1 LLRKKSVARQYF
13 PSLASLRAFE
23 ATARHLS
30 FTRAAMEL
38 NLTQTAISHRIK
50 SLESLLGA
58 KLFVR
63 EGGNIRLSEVG
74 HEYLNS
80 VRAAITTISSATSRA
95 MDYKRDN
102 VLTVMSMVNFA
113 LKYLIPNLQDFRSR
127 YPGITL
133 RIGTVASFDSLVR
146 HDYDVALRYGT
157 GDWPGFTS
165 NLISPEECFPVCSPK
180 LLKSGPRL
188 RTPEDLRHH
197 TVIRSASH
205 LLGDE
210 WSQWLERAG
219 LKKLSF
225 SDEIMFDFLF
235 ASVQAAISGLG
246 VVMGRTSVVSLELEA
261 GALVEPFSI
270 RLPSA
275 SGYHVA
281 AKNEMIGRPAVQL
294 FNEWILDRFGSVS
307 SGK

>member
-1 LLRKKSVARQYF
+1 MRKRPATRQYF

-38 NLTQTAISHRIK
+38 NLTQTAVSHRIK
-50 SLESLLGA
+50 SLEDLLGA

-63 EGGNIRLSEVG
+63 EGSNVKLSDVG
-74 HEYLNS
+74 HDYLSS
-80 VRAAITTISSATSRA
+80 VRSAITTISSATSRA
-95 MDYKRDN
+95 MDYERDN

-113 LKYLIPNLQDFRSR
+113 LKYLIPNLHDFRR
-127 YPGITL
+127 KHPGITL
-133 RIGTVASFDSLVR
+133 RIGTVASFDSLIR

-157 GDWPGFTS
+157 GDWLGFTS
-165 NLISPEECFPVCSPK
+165 QRIAPEECFPVCSPQ

-197 TVIRSASH
+197 TVIRSGSH

-219 LKKLSF
+219 LKKLGF
-225 SDEIMFDFLF
+225 ADEIMFDFLF

-261 GALVEPFSI
+261 GTLIEPFSI

-281 AKNEMIGRPAVQL
+281 AKNETIGRPAVQL
-294 FNEWILDRFGSVS
+294 FSEWVLDRFGS
-307 SGK
+307 GFLEE

>member
-1 LLRKKSVARQYF
+1 MRARKEPAARHYF

-30 FTRAAMEL
+30 FTRAAIEL
-38 NLTQTAISHRIK
+38 NLTQTAVSHRIK

-63 EGGNIRLSEVG
+63 DGGNVRLSDVG

-80 VRAAITTISSATSRA
+80 VRSAIATISSATSRA
-95 MDYKRDN
+95 MDYDRAN

-113 LKYLIPNLQDFRSR
+113 LKYLIPNLQDFRAK

-165 NLISPEECFPVCSPK
+165 QRIAPEECFPVCSPQ
-180 LLKSGPRL
+180 LLKSGRRL

-210 WSQWLERAG
+210 WSEWLDAAG
-219 LKKLSF
+219 TKKLVF

-235 ASVQAAISGLG
+235 GSVQAAISGLG

-261 GALVEPFSI
+261 GTLIEPFSI
-270 RLPSA
+270 RVESA

-281 AKNEMIGRPAVQL
+281 AKNEVISRPAVQL
-294 FNEWILDRFGSVS
+294 FSEWVLERFGPAAIS
-307 SGK
+307 

>member
-1 LLRKKSVARQYF
+1 MRARKAPAARHYL

-30 FTRAAMEL
+30 FTRAAIEL
-38 NLTQTAISHRIK
+38 NLTQTAVSHRIK
-50 SLESLLGA
+50 SLEGLLGA

-63 EGGNIRLSEVG
+63 EGGNVRLSDVG
-74 HEYLNS
+74 HEYLSS
-80 VRAAITTISSATSRA
+80 VRAAITTISSATGRA
-95 MDYKRDN
+95 MDYDRAN
-102 VLTVMSMVNFA
+102 VLTVMCMVNFA
-113 LKYLIPNLQDFRSR
+113 LKYLIPNLQDFRKK

-133 RIGTVASFDSLVR
+133 RIGTVASFDSLIR

-157 GDWPGFTS
+157 GDWPGFMS
-165 NLISPEECFPVCSPK
+165 QRIAPEECFPVCSPK

-210 WSQWLERAG
+210 WSEWLDAAG
-219 LKKLSF
+219 IKKLVF

-235 ASVQAAISGLG
+235 ASAQAAISGMG
-246 VVMGRTSVVSLELEA
+246 VVMGRTSVVSLDLEA
-261 GALVEPFSI
+261 GTLVEPFAI
-270 RLPSA
+270 RVASA

-281 AKNEMIGRPAVQL
+281 AKHEVAHRPAVRL
-294 FNEWILDRFGSVS
+294 FSEWVLDRFGSLAD
-307 SGK
+307 